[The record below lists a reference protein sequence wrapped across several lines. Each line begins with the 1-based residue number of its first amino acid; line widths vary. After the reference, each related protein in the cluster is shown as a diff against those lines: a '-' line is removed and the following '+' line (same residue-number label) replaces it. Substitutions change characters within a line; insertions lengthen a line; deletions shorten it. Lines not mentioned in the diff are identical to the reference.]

1 MTNYHKRKALV
12 KLWKQSQ
19 TGNSHP
25 NLKKSTF
32 HLKHDIEQEI
42 FRRRLNVY
50 LKTGLAKRLPPINLP
65 VIPTKQCNMC
75 WCFCIAI
82 GILYSCIATVYILG
96 VSLLLNIFKYK
107 SCSISLYSFAKL
119 GSFQLLRILQ
129 QIQLFMVLPVSQFL
143 VLIKCSSAAATL
155 GPYQISQILG
165 TCLFSMQQRAQ
176 VERHS
181 WLNSPRQGSVAPLH

>member
-1 MTNYHKRKALV
+1 MQHVLMFLYCH
-12 KLWKQSQ
+12 W
-19 TGNSHP
+19 
-25 NLKKSTF
+25 
-32 HLKHDIEQEI
+32 DI
-42 FRRRLNVY
+42 
-50 LKTGLAKRLPPINLP
+50 
-65 VIPTKQCNMC
+65 
-75 WCFCIAI
+75 
-82 GILYSCIATVYILG
+82 YSCIATVYILG

-143 VLIKCSSAAATL
+143 VLIKCYSVAATL

-176 VERHS
+176 VGREAQLAELATARVS
-181 WLNSPRQGSVAPLH
+181 RTR